1 MALLKFKKGLY
12 GELPV
17 AKAEGTVYI
26 TTDEKA
32 MYVDISS
39 TERIR
44 IGQIITLASK
54 DLTPPYSTESFYYLT
69 DINALVKW
77 NGSAWV
83 QLNSTGDLATRIST
97 LETTVGDSKS
107 GLVKD
112 VAAHGTDITALKA
125 TVGDS
130 TTGLVKDVKDLQDE
144 IDNIV
149 TAGGEPNVIEKI
161 TVGGTLVPVDNETV
175 ALGKLAGVDAKVAE
189 TDLDTALSEKIGAIQ
204 ATANAAATKTYVDGI
219 VGAEGTLTK
228 KVEAN
233 TSEITNIKNTLGNDF
248 STTATVTAAIR
259 AINSKDTEQDG
270 KISDIEKDI
279 TALETLTQE
288 HGVTLT
294 NHGTAI
300 AANAELAQQGVD
312 DAAAAAQAAA
322 AADTKA
328 GKAQTAAEGAQS
340 TADAAKQLA
349 TANGTEI
356 DTLKGKV
363 QTLETNAATKAE
375 LSNQKT
381 ELEGKISAAQK
392 AADDAQDAAE
402 GAQTTAN
409 EAKQLATTNGTEIGQ
424 LKASVSTKVEN
435 SVYEAKVAELA
446 GDIEEAAEA
455 AATAQAKADE
465 NAGLIAKNT
474 ENITKNATDISKLKE
489 DIGNI
494 SNIMNFRGA
503 VIDTDSVVDPQPGDV
518 VVIIDTGK
526 EFVYDIYPNEAGE
539 SVGRWIEFGNST
551 ATSGAIAN
559 LDSRLKTAEGKIT
572 TLEGTVGDANG
583 GLVKDVASHTTAIN
597 EHTEDIAEI
606 VAMLTWGTFG
616 TTTA

>member
-279 TALETLTQE
+279 AALETLTQE
-288 HGVTLT
+288 HGVTLKE
-294 NHGTAI
+294 HGTAI

-409 EAKQLATTNGTEIGQ
+409 EAKQLATTNSTEIGQ
-424 LKASVSTKVEN
+424 LKTSVSTKVEN

-446 GDIEEAAEA
+446 GDIKEAAEA

-583 GLVKDVASHTTAIN
+583 GLEKDVASHTTAIN